1 MARRA
6 RDSAGLAGKPIKDF
20 FDLEVLK
27 QCELLN
33 ELLERIAT
41 ASKADDGLDIPPML
55 SARADEVIE

>member
-6 RDSAGLAGKPIKDF
+6 RDSASLAGKPIKDF

-27 QCELLN
+27 QCELFN

-41 ASKADDGLDIPPML
+41 TSKADDGLDIPPML
-55 SARADEVIE
+55 NARADEVIE